1 MIGYLRGKVIEKRLP
16 EIWVDV
22 QGVGY
27 RVRIGERTQAQ
38 VTLGQEISLY
48 IHTAVREDA
57 ITLYGFDD
65 YAGLKLFELVIGVSG
80 IGPKIG
86 MAIVGREKPENI
98 ERAVRDADV
107 AFFQT
112 IPGIGKKGAQRV
124 IVDLKGKLPSMAE
137 LDLSDLD
144 EIADVV
150 VALKQFG
157 FKEADI
163 QAVLRKLPEGLSEEE
178 QIRQALKQLGR
189 K

>member
-1 MIGYLRGKVIEKRLP
+1 MIGYLKGLVIEKRLP
-16 EIWVDV
+16 EIWIDV

-27 RVRIGERTQAQ
+27 RVRIGERMQPKA
-38 VTLGQEISLY
+38 VLGQEIAMY

-57 ITLYGFDD
+57 ITLYGFED

-98 ERAVRDADV
+98 ERAVREADV
-107 AFFQT
+107 AFFQG

-124 IVDLKGKLPSMAE
+124 IVDLKGKLPSMAD
-137 LDLSDLD
+137 LDLSDMD
-144 EIADVV
+144 DAADVV

-163 QAVLRKLPEGLSEEE
+163 QVVLRKLPADLSEEE
-178 QIRQALKQLGR
+178 QIRQALKQLGKR
-189 K
+189 